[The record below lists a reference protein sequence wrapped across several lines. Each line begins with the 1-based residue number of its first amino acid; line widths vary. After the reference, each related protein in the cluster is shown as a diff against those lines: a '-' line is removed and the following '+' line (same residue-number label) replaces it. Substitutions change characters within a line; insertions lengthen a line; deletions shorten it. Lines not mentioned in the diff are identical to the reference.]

1 MVATARL
8 VATAQTSSCHIK
20 SPGTFQK
27 AVMGR
32 HMFPQKVLIPVRQCG
47 GPHLMRGLLP
57 KSRNGISIG
66 LSVLQGSPVCPTN
79 RQTDRE
85 TSERTDHKTINICSN
100 CRPIRHERLRGLQ
113 CSRRQLCLHI
123 SLSCITNC
131 CNICHILE
139 ELLVSSLELACFTI
153 YKFTSKW
160 SWLQTVCKLSAVD

>member
-1 MVATARL
+1 MPHQISWYFSKGSYGSTYV
-8 VATAQTSSCHIK
+8 SSK
-20 SPGTFQK
+20 S
-27 AVMGR
+27 AHSR
-32 HMFPQKVLIPVRQCG
+32 RQCG

-85 TSERTDHKTINICSN
+85 TSECTDHKTINICSN